1 MADPGTVSLTP
12 HASDPEL
19 IVASTHADRVRVLAF
34 NRPGKRNALSQVLI
48 DRFLSELAI
57 ASRDAR
63 IGVIVVTGGKS
74 FFSAGADIKDIA
86 VLDAEAAMRCRY
98 LEDLCNGMRSV
109 RKPLIAAVEGI
120 ALGGGFEV
128 ALMVNRTLHG
138 QWPRNTPV
146 ACCDLIFASR
156 TALFGLPEV
165 KIGLIPG
172 AGGTQRLTNVVGKF
186 KAMQMILLGS
196 SITGEEAASCG
207 LVAGL
212 FEPGAVLAGALEA
225 ASQIADMS
233 RSAVSLAKE
242 SICRADDKGRDDDF
256 ERHLYY
262 YAFGTRDKME
272 GVSAFLEKRPAK
284 WE

>member
-138 QWPRNTPV
+138 QWPRNTP
-146 ACCDLIFASR
+146 CDLIFASR

-186 KAMQMILLGS
+186 K
-196 SITGEEAASCG
+196 
-207 LVAGL
+207 
-212 FEPGAVLAGALEA
+212 
-225 ASQIADMS
+225 
-233 RSAVSLAKE
+233 
-242 SICRADDKGRDDDF
+242 GRDDDF

>member
-1 MADPGTVSLTP
+1 MPP
-12 HASDPEL
+12 ASDPEL
-19 IVASTHADRVRVLAF
+19 IAASTHADKVRVLAF
-34 NRPGKRNALSQVLI
+34 NRPGKRNALSQALI
-48 DRFLSELAI
+48 DKFLSELAI

-63 IGVIVVTGGKS
+63 IGAIVVTGGKS
-74 FFSAGADIKDIA
+74 VFSAGADIKEIA
-86 VLDAEAAMRCRY
+86 ALDAEAAMRCRY

-109 RKPLIAAVEGI
+109 RKPIIAAVEGI

-128 ALMVNRTLHG
+128 ALMNH
-138 QWPRNTPV
+138 PV
-146 ACCDLIFASR
+146 
-156 TALFGLPEV
+156 GLPEV

-207 LVAGL
+207 LAAGL
-212 FEPGAVLAGALEA
+212 FEPGTVLAGALEA
-225 ASQIADMS
+225 ATQIANMS

-242 SICRADDKGRDDDF
+242 SICRGGRDDDF

-262 YAFGTRDKME
+262 YAFGTQDKAE
-272 GVSAFLEKRPAK
+272 GVSEFLQKRPAK

>member
-1 MADPGTVSLTP
+1 MPP
-12 HASDPEL
+12 ASDPEL
-19 IVASTHADRVRVLAF
+19 IAASTHADKVRVLAF
-34 NRPGKRNALSQVLI
+34 NRPGKRNALSQALI
-48 DRFLSELAI
+48 DKFLSELAI

-63 IGVIVVTGGKS
+63 IGAIVVTGGKS
-74 FFSAGADIKDIA
+74 VFSAGADIKEIA
-86 VLDAEAAMRCRY
+86 ALDAEAAMRCRY

-109 RKPLIAAVEGI
+109 RKPIIAAVEGI

-128 ALMVNRTLHG
+128 ALMVI
-138 QWPRNTPV
+138 NTP
-146 ACCDLIFASR
+146 LPR
-156 TALFGLPEV
+156 ETPGALRPHIRFKNHPVGLPEV

-207 LVAGL
+207 LAAGL
-212 FEPGAVLAGALEA
+212 FEPGTVLAGALEA
-225 ASQIADMS
+225 ATQIANMS
-233 RSAVSLAKE
+233 S
-242 SICRADDKGRDDDF
+242 RDDDF

-262 YAFGTRDKME
+262 YAFGTQDKAE
-272 GVSAFLEKRPAK
+272 GVSEFLQKRPAK